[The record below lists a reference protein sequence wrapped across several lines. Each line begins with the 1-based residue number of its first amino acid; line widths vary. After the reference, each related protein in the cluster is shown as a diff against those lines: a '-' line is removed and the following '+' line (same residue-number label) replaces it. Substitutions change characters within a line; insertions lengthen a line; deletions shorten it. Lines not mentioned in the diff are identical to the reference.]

1 MVYCKRI
8 NILHFIAKGVKMKN
22 KNIIRVI
29 PIVVLLCSMLMTL
42 CMADENDVD
51 QNDVD
56 VKIIRFDTHNNLVL
70 TSTHYLNDNTKACR
84 IDIPMQTAYDTVS
97 NLTEFKLSTTERNP
111 KRDGEN
117 SIFKLEDY
125 PYVKIR
131 MRTNFPGK
139 ILFYGVSAD
148 NPDFYAVLSE
158 SRITSSIYDG
168 HWYDFTFAFKEGDD
182 PYSFNC
188 NGNYSAESVDV
199 TAPSLKF
206 CDLRETPDGD
216 LFAEIAY
223 IAYFKNLGDML
234 KFGDEPEGSK
244 SVVTVSADFLANLTE
259 DKINTRFCVNEGLKD
274 DELYIGEYVRFKHD
288 EIAGAEGAGRAI
300 HLEFKEVFE
309 NEEAKDLYDY
319 PYVKIKFRANKAY
332 DDKFD
337 SSVTE
342 IIGLKF
348 LRPSKENTYG
358 LAYLRKNG
366 DGSLNNQWYTAM
378 FSFNRNDFSKYKNGK
393 LNTTS
398 GFSNADGKWITSG
411 SELESF
417 PEKAGEFTFTG
428 LQIDFQGISTPE
440 DYIDIAY
447 IKFYKTKWDM
457 LADSM
462 DDDEKKLESMTQ
474 DFNNEQTVNFALP
487 LTTGKYTLE
496 NELRDYFENKY
507 PGTTAIFESNQ
518 LEEVINMGE
527 PTQINFHLA
536 YGKAEGHFFA
546 TVNVMNQGSFNL
558 ETLGAQIRPLTNGE
572 TKADLRFGAKLMNDY
587 TNLYRNVSFGM
598 LLIPKNCREE
608 GYALEK
614 ATLKGTPGTGAK
626 AATYEEGDK
635 EYTNY
640 RAIDC
645 PAENT
650 YEYDGYTIFTAV
662 ITDIPTDGDESAY
675 DTEIVA
681 IPYITFT
688 SGGEEYTYYGDEI
701 VRSVNQVKAAV
712 EAEKADTT
720 VTDTAKWDTDDD
732 NDNGLID

>member
-1 MVYCKRI
+1 
-8 NILHFIAKGVKMKN
+8 MKN

-51 QNDVD
+51 QNGVD

-70 TSTHYLNDNTKACR
+70 TSTHKLNDNTKACR

-97 NLTEFKLSTTERNP
+97 NLTEFKLSKDKDNP
-111 KRDGEN
+111 NNNKT

-148 NPDFYAVLSE
+148 NPDFYAALSE

-234 KFGDEPEGSK
+234 KFGDEPEGTK

-274 DELYIGEYVRFKHD
+274 DEPYIGEYVRFKHD
-288 EIAGAEGAGRAI
+288 TTVGTEDAGRAI
-300 HLEFKEVFE
+300 GLGIKEVFE
-309 NEEAKDLYDY
+309 NGEALDLYEY

-332 DDKFD
+332 NEEFAPNE
-337 SSVTE
+337 TE

-348 LRPSKENTYG
+348 LRSSDGYSNTWG
-358 LAYLRKNG
+358 TAYLRKNG
-366 DGSLNNQWYTAM
+366 DGSLNEQWYTAT
-378 FSFNRNDFSKYKNGK
+378 FSFNRNDFYKRSTGT
-393 LNTTS
+393 LYTTP

-417 PEKAGEFTFTG
+417 PEKAGDFTFTG
-428 LQIDFQGISTPE
+428 LQIDFQGISTTE

-457 LADSM
+457 LADSK

-496 NELRDYFENKY
+496 NKLRGYFESEY

-518 LEEVINMGE
+518 LKEVINMGE

-536 YGKAEGHFFA
+536 YGKAEKNVQT
-546 TVNVMNQGSFNL
+546 TVRVSKEGSFNL

-587 TNLYRNVSFGM
+587 RDMYQNVSFGM

-614 ATLKGTPGTGAK
+614 ATLKGTPGTGGK
-626 AATYEEGDK
+626 AATYEEGNK
-635 EYTNY
+635 AYTSY